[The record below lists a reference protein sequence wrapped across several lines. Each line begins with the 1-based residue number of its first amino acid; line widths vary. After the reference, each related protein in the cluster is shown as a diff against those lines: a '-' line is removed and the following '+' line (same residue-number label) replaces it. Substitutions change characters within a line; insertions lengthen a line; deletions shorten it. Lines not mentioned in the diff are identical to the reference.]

1 MGYLLNKSIVTVET
15 NNQWKYHI
23 RVMNDNFKKIHDVVA
38 IETHVVVLPFGI
50 ILEYAIVLNS
60 PIPTN
65 GQSKP
70 MVVVLDLNA

>member
-1 MGYLLNKSIVTVET
+1 
-15 NNQWKYHI
+15 
-23 RVMNDNFKKIHDVVA
+23 MNDNFKKIHDVVA